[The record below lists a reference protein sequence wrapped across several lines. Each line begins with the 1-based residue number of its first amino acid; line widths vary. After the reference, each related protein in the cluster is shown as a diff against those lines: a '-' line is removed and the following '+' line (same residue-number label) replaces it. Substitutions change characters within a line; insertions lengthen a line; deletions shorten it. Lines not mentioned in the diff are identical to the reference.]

1 MNSLQ
6 VHRPALVALPEN
18 FVKAHTPGK
27 CLMLFKGVDSAR
39 MCLQNQAPSLG
50 MIKRQYGDDFIVAY
64 LALWI
69 DNLNDFVNAVRK
81 MNPGQ
86 IEETA
91 VILFQDYYY
100 FNLADINLV
109 FRKIKKG
116 EYGQLFAELDGVK
129 ILGWFEQYARERAA
143 TAADLSIDQ
152 SAGFRQDLPR
162 ISNGSEQIK
171 NRQAMGLH
179 LLEQAKT
186 KP

>member
-1 MNSLQ
+1 MSNLPIQ
-6 VHRPALVALPEN
+6 QPALPAMAEN
-18 FVKAHTPGK
+18 FVKGYTPAR
-27 CLMLFKGVDSAR
+27 CLQLFKGVDSAQL
-39 MCLQNQAPSLG
+39 CLQNQAPSLG
-50 MIKRQYGDDFIVAY
+50 VIKKQYGDDFIVAY

-81 MNPGQ
+81 MNPSQ

-91 VILFQDYYY
+91 VILFQEYYY
-100 FNLADINLV
+100 FNLSDINLV

-143 TAADLSIDQ
+143 TAAGLSMDQ
-152 SAGFRQDLPR
+152 AGSFRSDLPR
-162 ISNGSEQIK
+162 LNDGSEKTK

-186 KP
+186 NR

>member
-1 MNSLQ
+1 MSNIQ
-6 VHRPALVALPEN
+6 IRQPALPAVSEH
-18 FVKAHTPGK
+18 FVKAHTPSR
-27 CLMLFKGVDSAR
+27 CLHLFKGVDSALL
-39 MCLQNQAPSLG
+39 CLQNQAPSLG
-50 MIKRQYGDDFIVAY
+50 LIKRQYGDDFIVAY

-81 MNPGQ
+81 MNPSQ

-91 VILFQDYYY
+91 VILFQEYYY

-143 TAADLSIDQ
+143 TAAGQSIDQ
-152 SAGFRQDLPR
+152 AAGFRQDLPR
-162 ISNGSEQIK
+162 ISNGSEKIK

-179 LLEQAKT
+179 LQQQAKT
-186 KP
+186 NP